1 MLGWDANNM
10 IIADKERF
18 PDHVRNI
25 SISMKKAYDASDGK
39 IRFRSTIEGLRA
51 FNQL

>member
-1 MLGWDANNM
+1 MLGWDADNM
-10 IIADKERF
+10 IVADTERF
-18 PDHVRNI
+18 QEHVRNI

-39 IRFRSTIEGLRA
+39 IEFKNTIEGLRA